1 MSKGFR
7 YIEQLPFMQMVH
19 LKELASIVR
28 APRGRRVKGG
38 RWKPFA
44 KEELIRSIRRTVAHT
59 FPNLK
64 SRANAYIECQEKNNE

>member
-28 APRGRRVKGG
+28 APKGRRVKGG
-38 RWKPFA
+38 RWKSFA
-44 KEELIRSIRRTVAHT
+44 
-59 FPNLK
+59 
-64 SRANAYIECQEKNNE
+64 